1 MFTLKHNFVAFV
13 LAISIPTLMAVALA
27 QPEAPDY
34 LVSAASRA
42 VTTETAVS
50 TGDDDQLPANI
61 IRFDFDSSAID
72 DAHVLQLD
80 AAARWLLAHPDHRL
94 VVESH
99 TDAIGARLYNLDL
112 ADRRGTTVR
121 RQLVDHGA
129 AADRV
134 IKVLCG
140 EGRALA
146 ASPAANRRVVVYA
159 TKLDFDGLVRAT
171 LEPCY
176 PVIL

>member
-27 QPEAPDY
+27 SPD
-34 LVSAASRA
+34 SFEPATDRA
-42 VTTETAVS
+42 IALDTATS
-50 TGDDDQLPANI
+50 PGDDDILPADV
-61 IRFDFDSSAID
+61 IRFEFDSTAID

-80 AAARWLLAHPDHRL
+80 AAARWLRAHPDHRL

-99 TDAIGARLYNLDL
+99 TDAIGRRLYNLDL
-112 ADRRGTTVR
+112 ADRRGSTVR
-121 RQLVDHGA
+121 TTLVDHGA

-134 IKVLCG
+134 IKVICG
-140 EGRALA
+140 EGRSLR
-146 ASPAANRRVVVYA
+146 ASDAANRRVIVYA